1 MNPGVEPNEAM
12 LQEAVLTLEELAAL
26 CAVPRQWVVERVEL
40 GLIEVCG
47 SDAAAWRFDAVA
59 LRRVRTMRSIERG
72 FDAPP
77 ELAALVADL
86 SEEIARLRA
95 ALHGTGATW

>member
-1 MNPGVEPNEAM
+1 MNPRVEPNEAV
-12 LQEAVLTLEELAAL
+12 LEEAALTVDELAAL
-26 CAVPRQWVVERVEL
+26 CAVPPRWVVERVEQ

-47 SDAAAWRFDAVA
+47 SDAGAWRFDAVA
-59 LRRVRTMRSIERG
+59 LRRVRTMRNIERI